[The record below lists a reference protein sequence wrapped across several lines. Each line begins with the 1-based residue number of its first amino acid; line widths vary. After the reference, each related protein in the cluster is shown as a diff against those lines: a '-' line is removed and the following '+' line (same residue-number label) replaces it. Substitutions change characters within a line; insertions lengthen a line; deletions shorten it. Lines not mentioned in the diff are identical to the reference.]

1 MSWEQELKTTL
12 QTMMNTHTLTNKRI
26 DNIEK
31 TEVEDLIDQDIK
43 FTLIKSDIS
52 KLIDNVEDLEQK
64 IINLN
69 AKIKGTK
76 DAR

>member
-1 MSWEQELKTTL
+1 MTWEKELKITL

-31 TEVEDLIDQDIK
+31 NEVDDLIDQDIK
-43 FTLIKSDIS
+43 ITLIKSDIS
-52 KLIDNVEDLEQK
+52 KLIDKVEDLEQK

-69 AKIKGTK
+69 AKIKGIK
-76 DAR
+76 NAR

>member
-52 KLIDNVEDLEQK
+52 KLIDKVEDLEQK
-64 IINLN
+64 IINVN

>member
-1 MSWEQELKTTL
+1 MTWEKELKTCIK
-12 QTMMNTHTLTNKRI
+12 TMMNTHTLTNKRI

-31 TEVEDLIDQDIK
+31 NEVDDLIDQDVK

-52 KLIDNVEDLEQK
+52 KLIDKVEDLEQK